1 MPFHCDLQLA
11 KTHYSA
17 TIPIKIIIQ
26 CFSDNFSISKTFFGF
41 IIPSFQL
48 FICWGCWGVTCKLF
62 KRYEHLPDRI
72 LIKVFMYFTA
82 LFSFLGRVIAKKQYP
97 MVNFKSIVNN
107 FIPYCILIQS
117 EMNYT
122 LGNELNTNVRI
133 KSIFSFLHLEEA

>member
-1 MPFHCDLQLA
+1 MM
-11 KTHYSA
+11 
-17 TIPIKIIIQ
+17 
-26 CFSDNFSISKTFFGF
+26 
-41 IIPSFQL
+41 
-48 FICWGCWGVTCKLF
+48 CKLF

-82 LFSFLGRVIAKKQYP
+82 SFSFLGRVIAKKQYP